1 MNSQEL
7 KATEVITLEEVEKCI
22 AVLERLVAD
31 TDQIFEIPKERRTAL
46 IKASGQFSRPSRE
59 EFSRRK
65 KDAKKGKRKHKQKYL
80 ADQVSAF
87 LCLLQN
93 Y

>member
-1 MNSQEL
+1 MKQRN
-7 KATEVITLEEVEKCI
+7 
-22 AVLERLVAD
+22 LVA
-31 TDQIFEIPKERRTAL
+31 KN
-46 IKASGQFSRPSRE
+46 ASKFNAAAT
-59 EFSRRK
+59 FVDRK